1 MPKNLTT
8 REMKQLLIILTLCLT
23 TVTTKADDF
32 KYLILESNDG
42 TTYSMSAMGL
52 TLTFSDGNLVSSDG
66 TTVPLSSLT
75 KMYFSETSGISTVPS
90 TSSDSRVTV
99 YTISGIQTGTF
110 NDMTSAVSNLSK
122 GLYIIK
128 QTDGSIIKYTVK

>member
-1 MPKNLTT
+1 
-8 REMKQLLIILTLCLT
+8 MKQLLIILTLCLT
-23 TVTTKADDF
+23 TVTAKADDF

-128 QTDGSIIKYTVK
+128 QTDGNIIKYTVK